1 MRRSFA
7 NAHPL
12 FAVAVMGIV
21 PPLTVPIIACAQS
34 FNATGTIIAGAG
46 AITTDIGATKVSADT
61 PNLVINWSPNDTAM
75 GGGPINFQ
83 TAGTQAL
90 FTNRGSPSLTVLN
103 RIIPTDVRRP
113 IVFNGTVTSQ
123 LVDPGTGAISPGGTL
138 FFYSPGGI
146 LVSSTGSFNV
156 GNLALTTSDP
166 NFDAATGIFG
176 TSSNYNFLP
185 ANADSGVEVQSGAQI
200 ATGAVNANA
209 ALVAPKVN
217 NSGTNTIDSSAVI
230 VAVDASTITFQ
241 PDGLYD
247 IQIDQGTVKSPV
259 EQVGAAQPVTLVAVP
274 RNDAITMAIKGGAAL
289 GFDVA
294 GAAAVDGNAVVLSAG
309 YGNANGVID
318 TIRAK
323 FGAGPADAIM
333 GTSQWTGETANP
345 AANPAHSCLRDA
357 AATDE
362 GAFISVG
369 GIGSTLDV
377 QGNRQI
383 VGQAQTNDT
392 AVTADPTG
400 SPSTGTGRGTGTNAA
415 NAARNP
421 EADFWQ
427 CEP

>member
-1 MRRSFA
+1 MRYSFA
-7 NAHPL
+7 KAHSL
-12 FAVAVMGIV
+12 FAVAVMVIV

-103 RIIPTDVRRP
+103 RIIPADVRRP
-113 IVFNGTVTSQ
+113 IVFSGAVTSQ
-123 LVDPGTGAISPGGTL
+123 LVDPGTGAINPGGTL

-146 LVSSTGSFNV
+146 LVSSTASFNV

-176 TSSNYNFLP
+176 TSTNYNFLP
-185 ANADSGVEVQSGAQI
+185 ANAGSGVEVQSGAQI
-200 ATGAVNANA
+200 ATGAINANA

-217 NSGTNTIDSSAVI
+217 NPGTNTLDGSAVI
-230 VAVDASTITFQ
+230 VAVDASTITFR

-247 IQIDQGTVKSPV
+247 IQIDQGTVIGPV
-259 EQVGAAQPVTLVAVP
+259 ERVAAAQPVTLVAVP

-309 YGNANGVID
+309 YGSTNGVID

-323 FGAGPADAIM
+323 FGASAPADAIM
-333 GTSQWTGETANP
+333 GISQRTGETANP

-357 AATDE
+357 AATDD

-377 QGNRQI
+377 QANRQI
-383 VGQAQTNDT
+383 VGQAQANDA
-392 AVTADPTG
+392 AVTAEPTG
-400 SPSTGTGRGTGTNAA
+400 SPIAGTGTDDA
-415 NAARNP
+415 NAERNR
-421 EADFWQ
+421 EADSRQ